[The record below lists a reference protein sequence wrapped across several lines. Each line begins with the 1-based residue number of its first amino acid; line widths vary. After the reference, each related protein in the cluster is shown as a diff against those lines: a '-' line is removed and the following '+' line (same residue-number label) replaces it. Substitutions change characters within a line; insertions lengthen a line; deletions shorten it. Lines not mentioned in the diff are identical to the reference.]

1 MPVLVPLFNLRPL
14 RLSGLAAWRVF
25 PIAPARDASVS
36 VVSVLAN
43 TTDTII

>member
-1 MPVLVPLFNLRPL
+1 MPVLLPLFNLR
-14 RLSGLAAWRVF
+14 LSGLVAWRVF

-43 TTDTII
+43 ITDTII